1 MQEMSRQN
9 EERKK
14 KKITCVTSWDDGGI
28 LDLRLAVLLK
38 KYNLQATFFIP
49 SNCEL
54 SERQIKELGKDFE
67 IGGHT
72 ISHPMD
78 LKQLSDY
85 DLYDEISGNKRWLE
99 YLLDREID
107 YFCYP
112 RGRYN
117 ERVIRELKKVGF
129 KKARTTIVGDI
140 SEPDE
145 VDLFRINTTIHVHP
159 ERVEYHGR
167 NWVEVA
173 NEFWEKAL
181 NTENSQFHIWG
192 HSWELTKFDLWDDLE
207 QLFKNITK

>member
-14 KKITCVTSWDDGGI
+14 KKITCVTSWDDGSI
-28 LDLRLAVLLK
+28 LDFKLVTLLK

-72 ISHPMD
+72 ITHPMD
-78 LKQLSDY
+78 LKQLTDY
-85 DLYDEISGNKRWLE
+85 HLYDEISGNKRWLE

-117 ERVIRELKKVGF
+117 EKVIEELKSCGF
-129 KKARTTIVGDI
+129 KKARTTVVGNI
-140 SEPDE
+140 NEP
-145 VDLFRINTTIHVHP
+145 VDSYRINTSIHVFP
-159 ERVEYHGR
+159 NRVEYHGR

-173 NEFWEKAL
+173 NELWEKAL

>member
-1 MQEMSRQN
+1 MS
-9 EERKK
+9 KP
-14 KKITCVTSWDDGGI
+14 KIFTSWDDGSK
-28 LDLRLAVLLK
+28 LDLRLASLLK
-38 KYNLQATFFIP
+38 KYNLQGTFFIP

-54 SERQIKELGKDFE
+54 SERQIKELGKDFD

-72 ISHPMD
+72 ITHPMD
-78 LKQLSDY
+78 LKKLNDY

-117 ERVIRELKKVGF
+117 EKVIEKLKSCGF
-129 KKARTTIVGDI
+129 KKARTTLVGNIDRI
-140 SEPDE
+140 TD
-145 VDLFRINTTIHVHP
+145 DYRINPTIHVHP
-159 ERVEYHGR
+159 SRLEYHGR
-167 NWVEVA
+167 NWIEVA
-173 NEFWEKAL
+173 NELWEKAL
-181 NTENSQFHIWG
+181 NKENSQFHIWG

>member
-1 MQEMSRQN
+1 MS
-9 EERKK
+9 KP
-14 KKITCVTSWDDGGI
+14 KIFTSWDDGSK
-28 LDLRLAVLLK
+28 LDLRLASLLK
-38 KYNLQATFFIP
+38 KYNLQGTFFIP

-159 ERVEYHGR
+159 EKVEYHGR